1 MGNIIGGLQ
10 SFLQQGGPVLI
21 PIAILIFVMWTFI
34 LERIAYYLI
43 AHKPMKAKMKAEW
56 DARTDRSSWRALAI
70 RDEMISLVK
79 ERTISNVAL
88 IKTLVA
94 LAPLLGLL
102 GTVTGMIDVFDVL
115 AYSGSSSARLMAGG
129 VFRATIPTMAGM
141 LAALSGL
148 YFSTV
153 LPRWSAR
160 ETARFADELV
170 VDRGPVAA

>member
-10 SFLQQGGPVLI
+10 AFLQQGGPVLI
-21 PIAILIFVMWTFI
+21 PIALVIFAMWTLI
-34 LERIAYYLI
+34 LERFAYYLL
-43 AHKPMKAKMKAEW
+43 AHKPMKARLLNEW
-56 DARTDRSSWRALAI
+56 NARADKSSWKAYAI
-70 RDEMISLVK
+70 RDEMISQVK
-79 ERTISNVAL
+79 ERTISNVSI

-102 GTVTGMIDVFDVL
+102 GTVTAMIDVFDVM

-141 LAALSGL
+141 MAALSGL
-148 YFSTV
+148 YFATV

-160 ETARFADELV
+160 ETQRFADELV
-170 VDRGPVAA
+170 LERTA

>member
-10 SFLQQGGPVLI
+10 GFLQQGGPVLI
-21 PIAILIFVMWTFI
+21 PIAIVIFAMWTFI
-34 LERIAYYLI
+34 LERFAYYLL
-43 AHKPMKAKMKAEW
+43 AHKPMKNRLRTEW

-70 RDEMISLVK
+70 RDEMISQVK
-79 ERTISNVAL
+79 ERTISNVAI

-141 LAALSGL
+141 MAALSGL

-170 VDRGPVAA
+170 VDRAAY